1 MKTLHYYVIICLFLA
16 LSGHTITQTQTKL
29 QAANLSAAT
38 ITRACP
44 AVGCIP
50 SLTCVSSSSSF
61 TGPCANFDCI
71 TTINL
76 TIGGILTAACEQI
89 TGNLTVGGST
99 LIEGS
104 LVVESN
110 SDFKGN
116 VCVEGN
122 LNVSGDE
129 TVGGNENLAGS
140 LTVNNGAIINGG
152 LTVNGD
158 ETITGSVT
166 VSGNQT
172 INQNLLV
179 QGLGTINGLT
189 TANGGLVV
197 FNGETINNGG
207 LNVLNGGAS
216 ITGDVT
222 VTGSETVDNLEVLGN
237 LTVDETGFLNG
248 CSTTVNGTFTA
259 NGPVVMNQGLTIAS
273 GDETINTGNLTLN
286 SGNLTVGGFSTFNN
300 PVTANSGATIN
311 GGLTVFGGE
320 TIATGNLTIANC
332 NNSVTIGGSLSVA
345 GSITSPSEATMG
357 SLTLTNTTNSTS
369 PTTGT
374 LIVNGGVGIGE
385 DLWIGGS
392 EYFANVT
399 TQGGTP
405 SPFNYYEETCFTTR
419 FIAGVASA
427 TVTIGIVRI
436 GSIVNLLIPAFTMSN
451 TQACAVISTAGF
463 GGGPTLPA
471 RFIPCLARGASSTII
486 YNSGSV
492 TVGQLG
498 EWEVDSMGNITFGLP
513 ASTCMIPPALGPQPF
528 ASTVP
533 VQVDATTI
541 TYNVLGC
548 SCSN

>member
-1 MKTLHYYVIICLFLA
+1 VKTLHYYFVICLFLA
-16 LSGHTITQTQTKL
+16 LSGYNNTQTQPKL
-29 QAANLSAAT
+29 RSANLSAQT
-38 ITRACP
+38 ITRSCP

-50 SLTCVSSSSSF
+50 SLTCPSTSSSG

-71 TTINL
+71 TTQSL
-76 TIGGILTAACEQI
+76 TIGGTLTAACEQI

-110 SDFKGN
+110 SDFKGS

-122 LNVSGDE
+122 LNVSGDQ

-140 LTVNNGAIINGG
+140 LTVNDGAVINGG
-152 LTVNGD
+152 LTVNGN
-158 ETITGSVT
+158 ETVTGSVT
-166 VSGNQT
+166 TTGNQT

-197 FNGETINNGG
+197 FGGQTINNGG

-222 VTGSETVDNLEVLGN
+222 VTGSETVDDLEVLGN
-237 LTVDETGFLNG
+237 LTADENSFLNG
-248 CSTTVNGTFTA
+248 CSATVNGTFTA

-286 SGNLTVGGFSTFNN
+286 SGNLTVGGFSTFTS
-300 PVTANSGATIN
+300 PVTANSSVTIN

-320 TIATGNLTIANC
+320 TISTGNLTIANC
-332 NNSVTIGGSLSVA
+332 NNVTIGGSLSVTGA
-345 GSITSPSEATMG
+345 ISSPSEATMG
-357 SLTLTNTTNSTS
+357 SLTLTDTTNSTS

-374 LIVNGGVGIGE
+374 LVVDGGVGIGE

-405 SPFNYYEETCFTTR
+405 SAFNYYEETCFTTR
-419 FIAGVASA
+419 FVAGAASA

-436 GSIVNLLIPAFTMSN
+436 GSIVNLLIPAFIMST
-451 TQACAVISTAGF
+451 TQAGEVISTAGF
-463 GGGPTLPA
+463 SGGPTLPA
-471 RFIPCLARGASSTII
+471 RFIPCLTRGPASTII
-486 YNSGSV
+486 YNNG
-492 TVGQLG
+492 TLTGQLG
-498 EWEVDSMGNITFGLP
+498 EWEVNSAGDITFG
-513 ASTCMIPPALGPQPF
+513 IPGTVLGPQPIT
-528 ASTVP
+528 STIP

-541 TYNVLGC
+541 TYNILGC
-548 SCSN
+548 SCPT